1 MTKFVDTLWYQITST
16 AYTLAYTRG
25 QTKQMKRFAKEI
37 AESVIS
43 NFPSAP
49 HMYAL
54 EQLMTD
60 GALQNELWRDVLTMI
75 DELEAKNGS
84 TEVGG
89 DSTGREDQQE
99 DSRREPSQA
108 DGDNPWGQSASSG
121 TDESAPR

>member
-25 QTKQMKRFAKEI
+25 QTKNMKRFAREI

-75 DELEAKNGS
+75 DELEAKNGGRV
-84 TEVGG
+84 EG
-89 DSTGREDQQE
+89 DI
-99 DSRREPSQA
+99 SRREGEPSEDTTNDRA
-108 DGDNPWGQSASSG
+108 GSD
-121 TDESAPR
+121 

>member
-60 GALQNELWRDVLTMI
+60 GALQAELWRDVLTII
-75 DELEAKNGS
+75 DELGAKNGG
-84 TEVGG
+84 TM
-89 DSTGREDQQE
+89 DTDRDGREGESDDSRPKLGSE
-99 DSRREPSQA
+99 DSEDTWRPSA
-108 DGDNPWGQSASSG
+108 LHSV
-121 TDESAPR
+121 DESAPR